1 MERYICIHGHFYQPP
16 RENPW
21 LEAIEVQDSAYPYH
35 DWNVRITA
43 ECYAPNATS
52 RILDKR
58 GRIDRIVNNYAKMS
72 FNFGPTLLAWME
84 VNAADVYEAVLG
96 ADRESRK
103 TFSGHGSALAQAYN
117 HMILPLA
124 NRRDKYTQIV
134 WGLQDFQHR
143 FGREPEGMWLPET
156 AVDLETLDILAELG
170 IRFTI
175 LAPRQASRVRAS
187 GDEEW
192 QDVSGAKIDPTT
204 AYTLSLPSGRTIVL
218 FFYDDPIS
226 RAIAFEG
233 LLRSGESFARRL
245 LGAFSEKRTRPQ
257 LVHIATDGETYGHH
271 HRFGDMALAYALD
284 YIESN
289 DVARLTNYGRFLE
302 KHPPTHE
309 VEIFEQTSWS
319 CTHGVERWRS
329 DCGCKTGGRPG
340 WHQAWRGP
348 LREALDW
355 LRDTVAPVYEEK
367 ARSLLD
373 DPWEARNDYIEILLH
388 RSHDRVERF
397 LSEHAVR
404 ELNEGERISVLELL
418 ELQRQ
423 AMLMYTSC
431 GWFFNELSGIET
443 IQVIQYAGRALQL
456 ARKMLGDAAEARFF
470 ELLEQAK
477 SNVPDYGDGRRI
489 YEKFVTPAI
498 VNLEKVCAHYAI
510 SSLFED
516 YNTRTSIY
524 CYVADQE
531 DYQIREAGKAR
542 LVAGKAKFTSEI
554 IRRTAILSF
563 GVLHLGD
570 HILNCGVKEFQGEE
584 AYRAMMEE
592 IFGIFATGDF
602 PEIIRRL
609 DKHFGDTTYS
619 LKSLFR
625 DEQRKI
631 LNISLASILANSEAM
646 YRQIYD
652 NHAPLIRF
660 VKDCGVPVPKA
671 LYVAAEVVLN
681 ANLRRAFGDEQ
692 LDYEFIEALLEAAR
706 LHGISLD
713 VESLEYILRKSMERM
728 AGELLEN
735 PTDVLVLLKLETAVR
750 VLGSTPF
757 EVNLREV
764 QNICYGILQT
774 TYADLRRKA
783 EDGDEVAR
791 EWLDHFGNLGE
802 KLSLR
807 VI

>member
-21 LEAIEVQDSAYPYH
+21 LEAIEVQDSAFPYH
-35 DWNVRITA
+35 DWNERITA
-43 ECYAPNATS
+43 ECYGPNATS
-52 RILDKR
+52 RILDKQ

-84 VNAADVYEAVLG
+84 ANAPDVYEAILA
-96 ADRESRK
+96 ADGESHK

-117 HMILPLA
+117 HTILPLA
-124 NRRDKYTQIV
+124 NRRDKHTQIV
-134 WGLQDFQHR
+134 WGFRDFQHR
-143 FGREPEGMWLPET
+143 YGRKPEGMWLPET
-156 AVDLETLDILAELG
+156 AVDLESLDILSELG
-170 IRFTI
+170 IQFTI

-192 QDVSGAKIDPTT
+192 QDVSGAKIDPTKP
-204 AYTLSLPSGRTIVL
+204 YTLSLPSGRTIVL

-233 LLRSGESFARRL
+233 LLRSGESFAQRL

-284 YIESN
+284 YIDSN
-289 DVARLTNYGRFLE
+289 DVVQLTNYGQFLE
-302 KHPPTHE
+302 KHPPTDE
-309 VEIFEQTSWS
+309 VEIFERTSWS
-319 CTHGVERWRS
+319 CSHGVERWRS

-340 WHQAWRGP
+340 WQQAWRGP
-348 LREALDW
+348 LRQAFDW

-367 ARSLLD
+367 AREFLD
-373 DPWEARNDYIEILLH
+373 EPWEARNDYIEVVLH
-388 RSHDRVERF
+388 RSDDRVEGF
-397 LSEHAVR
+397 LSKHAVR
-404 ELNEGERISVLELL
+404 ELNKVERTIVIELL
-418 ELQRQ
+418 EFQRH

-431 GWFFNELSGIET
+431 GWFFSDLSGIET

-456 ARKMLGDAAEARFF
+456 ARKMLGDGAEAHFF
-470 ELLEQAK
+470 EILEEAK
-477 SNVPDYGDGRRI
+477 SNVPAYGDGRQI

-498 VNLEKVCAHYAI
+498 VDLEKVCAHYAI
-510 SSLFED
+510 SSLFKD
-516 YNTRTSIY
+516 YDAKTSIY
-524 CYVADQE
+524 CYAADQE

-542 LVAGKAKFTSEI
+542 LVAGKAKFTSGIVRE
-554 IRRTAILSF
+554 TAILSF

-570 HILNCGVKEFQGEE
+570 HILNCGVKEFEGEK
-584 AYRAMMEE
+584 AYQAMVEE
-592 IFGIFATGDF
+592 IFRIFATGDF

-609 DKHFGDTTYS
+609 DKHFGDATYS

-631 LNISLASILANSEAM
+631 LNLSLGSILAHSEAM

-681 ANLRRAFGDEQ
+681 ANLRRAFSDEQ
-692 LDYEFIEALLEAAR
+692 LDYEVIEALLEAAR
-706 LHGISLD
+706 FHGISLD
-713 VESLEYILRKSMERM
+713 VASLEFTLRKSMERM
-728 AGELLEN
+728 ARELLKK
-735 PTDVLVLLKLETAVR
+735 PSDVLALLKLETAVS

-757 EVNLREV
+757 EVNLRQV
-764 QNICYGILQT
+764 QNICYEILQT
-774 TYADLRRKA
+774 TYADLKRKSELGNEPA
-783 EDGDEVAR
+783 Q
-791 EWLDHFGNLGE
+791 EWLDHFSNLGE